1 MKNIILNNEN
11 LILRG
16 NIKSVNGK
24 IRGVSDC
31 GKFRLKVNNGY
42 KYFNIPALYGINN
55 ELYDSL
61 ENLVLTKKVGKITL
75 NSNISLGYADAFTKE
90 YKLINGEFIF
100 GIKYIPNAKK
110 NGKTIGYHEYMN
122 SCGLNQWSQLQVRLN
137 PSFFGDSEIPITI
150 DDFKLF
156 LEQHPEK
163 SFNIY
168 YELNVPEQTKLKSE
182 SIIVTSN
189 DNEEFNF
196 EYLDPVV
203 VNPIIN
209 KYEEIPFSKDLL
221 NVEKDTHYASEFG
234 CSYSH
239 IAGIGS
245 GVKDDNTIVVDDL
258 YYLDFEIGQGIAV
271 ENSCYIR
278 DKELS
283 WLCAEIK
290 DINYG
295 NNTITI
301 SRPLQETINDI
312 KIEHDNFIPYLKIND
327 YYVNKD
333 FVSLRFE
340 PGTYLNHS
348 LRSGI
353 EINKQKTILAEHG
366 LKVSSHHDGGVMMYF
381 EAKRYVDID
390 FQGSVFK
397 EVAKWQLKYDYNFG
411 GSRCSVLPY
420 SFLQLYGCDK
430 VSMRNGKVDH
440 DSENNCIYTGVRTAE
455 NMGDGF
461 CVHGCT
467 DITLENLEAYG
478 CESDGFALGGSVTNF
493 YTKEDRGNQH
503 IVLRNCKAYCC
514 GRQGLTFSS
523 GADGVI
529 DNCEFSYTGFCKDGI
544 TKCWWGNRNPGAGI
558 DFEFE
563 SASDLTTGWD
573 ATSAIRRIRVTNTK
587 LIGNSYTLANG
598 MTEGNFLMENC
609 VLIGNPKGVFFIKT
623 GNNAGFTMRGNEDEG
638 ESYVFGTMQP
648 ITCIFRD
655 CLLDP
660 NGTANKS
667 TFGYF
672 RRVIIDN
679 CVMRNFT
686 FDHSGR
692 QVSILNSDLQYTDGH
707 KSHMRGYPRF
717 PLIQNCTVRFRREFI
732 DKWEASGQWAWSPVY
747 GQFQDC
753 VFYLEEPSENYTDG
767 KTRNLIIDFGKNSK
781 RNYVYPAKNY
791 GIASAKNHDII
802 KEKTLDWGDREC
814 YEVYSKDD
822 FNISRIYSEDVTITT
837 DSTTTVTGIRTNFI
851 ISPDCPVNRNKEVT
865 FCFRGTIIDYK
876 IKIPANRNPE
886 LKKIYMYFWSPKA
899 FKFSNGNSKLLYT
912 IPEEFEGKNIELEL
926 KQDTIDELLIN
937 IKVITEDYI

>member
-1 MKNIILNNEN
+1 MDGKSRGISDTGL
-11 LILRG
+11 LRI
-16 NIKSVNGK
+16 NT
-24 IRGVSDC
+24 
-31 GKFRLKVNNGY
+31 NNGFD
-42 KYFNIPALYGINN
+42 YFNIPPLYAIDDV
-55 ELYDSL
+55 LYDEL
-61 ENLVLTKKVGKITL
+61 ENSLITKRVGKVSLDSSTIT
-75 NSNISLGYADAFTKE
+75 GYKDAFTKQF
-90 YKLINGEFIF
+90 LINGEFAF
-100 GIKYIPNAKK
+100 GIRHISNIKK
-110 NGKTIGYHEYMN
+110 NGKVLIYSSYVN
-122 SCGLNQWSQLQVRLN
+122 SYWINQWGEIQIRLN
-137 PSFFGDSEIPITI
+137 PDFFDGHVEEILTLEDFKNFLYNNPEKTFDVYYEMLEEECSKLETQSIVFKINDDEEVLSEIIDPIV
-150 DDFKLF
+150 
-156 LEQHPEK
+156 
-163 SFNIY
+163 S
-168 YELNVPEQTKLKSE
+168 
-182 SIIVTSN
+182 
-189 DNEEFNF
+189 
-196 EYLDPVV
+196 
-203 VNPIIN
+203 NPILN
-209 KYEEIPFSKDLL
+209 KYEIINFKEAEIKGDIQ
-221 NVEKDTHYASEFG
+221 YASDFG
-234 CSYSH
+234 CSHSSINGYC
-239 IAGIGS
+239 S
-245 GVKDDNTIVVDDL
+245 GDNGTNKIIVENL
-258 YYLDFEIGQGIAV
+258 YYLDFEIGQGIAI
-271 ENSCYIR
+271 ENSCYVR
-278 DKELS
+278 DNELS

-295 NNTITI
+295 TNTITI
-301 SRPLQETINDI
+301 SRNLQATVNNVRV
-312 KIEHDNFIPYLKIND
+312 EHDNFIPYLKIND

-366 LKVSSHHDGGVMMYF
+366 LKVSSCHDDRTMIHF
-381 EAKRYVDID
+381 ESKRYVDID

-397 EVAKWQLKYDYNFG
+397 EVAKWQLKFDYNFG

-455 NMGDGF
+455 NMGCGF
-461 CVHGCT
+461 LVHGCV
-467 DITLENLEAYG
+467 DVTLENLEAYG
-478 CESDGFALGGSVTNF
+478 CESDGFALGGSCVN
-493 YTKEDRGNQH
+493 YYAKEDRGNQH
-503 IVLRNCKAYCC
+503 IVLRNCKAYYC

-563 SASDLTTGWD
+563 SSSDLTTGWD

-655 CLLDP
+655 CLLNP
-660 NGTANKS
+660 NGVPNKS

-672 RRVIIDN
+672 RRVIIDS
-679 CVMRNFT
+679 CVLRNF
-686 FDHSGR
+686 FYDYGGR
-692 QVSILNSDLQYTDGH
+692 QLTITNSDLQYTDGF
-707 KSHMRGYPRF
+707 KAHMQGYPRF

-753 VFYLEEPSENYTDG
+753 IFYLEEPTSDYTDS
-767 KTRNLIIDFGKNSK
+767 KSRNLIVDFGKNST

-791 GIASAKNHDII
+791 GFISSNNNPII
-802 KEKTLDWGDREC
+802 KEKTVDWGNREC

-822 FNISRIYSEDVTITT
+822 FFISRVYRENITLT
-837 DSTTTVTGIRTNFI
+837 QNAIITSNVKSNFI
-851 ISPDCPVNRNKEVT
+851 ISPNFIIVNDAYSKNT
-865 FCFRGTIIDYK
+865 ASICFRGSVIDHIIT
-876 IKIPANRNPE
+876 IPANRSDD
-886 LKKIYMYFWSPKA
+886 LKKIYMYFWAPKA
-899 FKFSNGNSKLLYT
+899 FKFSDGSTKFTYV
-912 IPEEFEGKNIELEL
+912 IPEEYKGKEMILEI
-926 KQDTIDELLIN
+926 KQDYFDDLLVN
-937 IKVITEDYI
+937 IKLSVNETII

>member
-24 IRGVSDC
+24 TRGVSDC

-42 KYFNIPALYGINN
+42 KHFDIPALYSIDD

-61 ENLVLTKKVGKITL
+61 ENLVLTKKVGKVTL

-90 YKLINGEFIF
+90 YKLINGEFVF

-110 NGKTIGYHEYMN
+110 NGKSIGYYKYMN
-122 SCGLNQWSQLQVRLN
+122 SYRLNQWSELQVKLN
-137 PSFFGDSEIPITI
+137 PSFFGDAGIPITI

-156 LEQHPEK
+156 LDQHPEK
-163 SFNIY
+163 SFDIY
-168 YELNVPEQTKLKSE
+168 YELNVPEQTKIKSE
-182 SIIVTSN
+182 SLIITLN
-189 DNEEFNF
+189 DDEELNI
-196 EYLDPVV
+196 EYLDPVAI
-203 VNPIIN
+203 NPTIN
-209 KYEEIPFSKDLL
+209 KYEEIPFSEDLL
-221 NVEKDTHYASEFG
+221 NVEKNTRYASEFG

-239 IAGIGS
+239 IAGTGS
-245 GVKDDNTIVVDDL
+245 GIKDSNEIVVDDL
-258 YYLDFEIGQGIAV
+258 YYLDFEIGQGIAI
-271 ENSCYIR
+271 EKSCYIR
-278 DKELS
+278 EKELS

-290 DINYG
+290 DINYD
-295 NNTITI
+295 NNTIII
-301 SRPLQETINDI
+301 SRPLQETVTNVV
-312 KIEHDNFIPYLKIND
+312 IEHDNFIPYLKIND
-327 YYVNKD
+327 YYVDKD

-348 LRSGI
+348 LRSHV
-353 EINKQKTILAEHG
+353 EINKQKSILAEHG
-366 LKVSSHHDGGVMMYF
+366 LKVSSRHDGRMMMFF

-390 FQGSVFK
+390 FMGSVFK
-397 EVAKWQLKYDYNFG
+397 EVAKWKLKADYNFG

-430 VSMRNGKVDH
+430 VNMRNGKVDH
-440 DSENNCIYTGVRTAE
+440 DSENNCIFTGVRTAE
-455 NMGDGF
+455 NMGAGF
-461 CVHGCT
+461 LAHGCV
-467 DITLENLEAYG
+467 DITLENLEAWG
-478 CESDGFALGGSVTNF
+478 CESDGFALGGSTVN
-493 YTKEDRGNQH
+493 YYAKEDRGNQH
-503 IVLRNCKAYCC
+503 IVLRNCKAYYC

-563 SASDLTTGWD
+563 SASDLSTGWG

-609 VLIGNPKGVFFIKT
+609 VLIGNPNGVFFIKT
-623 GNNAGFTMRGNEDEG
+623 GDNAGFTMREEEDEPD
-638 ESYVFGTMQP
+638 SYVFGKMQP
-648 ITCIFRD
+648 ITCTFKN

-660 NGTANKS
+660 NGVPNKT
-667 TFGYF
+667 TFGKF
-672 RRVIIDN
+672 RRVIIDD

-692 QVSILNSDLQYTDGH
+692 QVSILNSDLQYTDGS
-707 KSHMRGYPRF
+707 KAHMQGYARF

-732 DKWEASGQWAWSPVY
+732 DKWESSNQWRWSPVF

-753 VFYLEEPSENYTDG
+753 VFYLEEPSTDYTDN
-767 KTRNLIIDFGKNSK
+767 KTRNLIVDFGTNST

-791 GIASAKNHDII
+791 GIASGKNHDII
-802 KEKTLDWGDREC
+802 KVKTVDWGDREC

-822 FNISRIYSEDVTITT
+822 FFISRVYREDVTITS
-837 DSTTTVTGIRTNFI
+837 DGTTTYTNIKTNFI
-851 ISPDCPVNRNKEVT
+851 ISPDCTVNRSKEVS
-865 FCFRGTIIDYK
+865 FCFRGTIIDFK

-899 FKFSNGNSKLLYT
+899 FKFSNGTSKFLYT

-926 KQDTIDELLIN
+926 KQDAIDELLIN